1 MKTSVLT
8 SLLLSCLLALGDP
21 PTPATNSTTAG
32 SAQIS
37 EKARAFEIRDLLVA
51 AGKTGDPDQASWDAI
66 TSKIDN
72 YQKEFGVTTATTN
85 NLILLRKCELS
96 IARKFTDS
104 ARYNALLQQLASDP
118 LPAVAQMANEQLA
131 VQKRLEDL
139 KTKPI
144 DLQFTALDGTP
155 VDLSKMRGK
164 IVLVDF
170 WASWCPDCVT
180 EAPGI
185 VDAYKK
191 YHDQGFEIVGVS
203 LDEDKA
209 ALLEFAQQ
217 NGMVWPQYFDGKKW
231 NNEVSK
237 SFDITSIPAMWLF
250 DKKGLLVTKDG
261 RNNLAG
267 QVEKLLATP

>member
-1 MKTSVLT
+1 MKTIVLT
-8 SLLLSCLLALGDP
+8 SLLLSCLLALGDA

-32 SAQIS
+32 SPQIS

-51 AGKTGDPDQASWDAI
+51 VGKTGDPDQASWDAI

-85 NLILLRKCELS
+85 NVILLRKFELS
-96 IARKFTDS
+96 VAKKFTDP
-104 ARYNALLQQLASDP
+104 ARYKSLLQQLVTDP
-118 LPAVAQMANEQLA
+118 LPAVAQMANQQLA
-131 VQKRLEDL
+131 VQQRLEDL

-144 DLQFTALDGTP
+144 DLQFTAIDGTP
-155 VDLSKMRGK
+155 VDFSKMRGQV
-164 IVLVDF
+164 VLVDF

-191 YHDQGFEIVGVS
+191 YHDKGFEIVGVS
-203 LDEDKA
+203 LDDDKE
-209 ALLEFAQQ
+209 ALLAFTHQ

-231 NNEVSK
+231 NNDISK

-261 RNNLAG
+261 RDDLAG

>member
-1 MKTSVLT
+1 MKTVVLT
-8 SLLLSCLLALGDP
+8 SLLLSCLLALGDA
-21 PTPATNSTTAG
+21 PTPATNSTAAG
-32 SAQIS
+32 SPQIS
-37 EKARAFEIRDLLVA
+37 EKARAFEIRDLLIA
-51 AGKTGDPDQASWDAI
+51 AGATGDPDQASWDAI

-85 NLILLRKCELS
+85 NVILLRKFELS
-96 IARKFTDS
+96 VAEKFTDP
-104 ARYNALLQQLASDP
+104 ARYNALLQQLVTDP
-118 LPAVAQMANEQLA
+118 LPAVAQMASQQLA

-144 DLQFTALDGTP
+144 ELQFTAIDGTP
-155 VDLSKMRGK
+155 VDLSRMRGK
-164 IVLVDF
+164 VVLVDF

-180 EAPGI
+180 AAPGI

-203 LDEDKA
+203 LDEDKQ
-209 ALLEFAQQ
+209 ALRAFTQQ

-231 NNEVSK
+231 NNDVSK

-261 RNNLAG
+261 RDDLAG